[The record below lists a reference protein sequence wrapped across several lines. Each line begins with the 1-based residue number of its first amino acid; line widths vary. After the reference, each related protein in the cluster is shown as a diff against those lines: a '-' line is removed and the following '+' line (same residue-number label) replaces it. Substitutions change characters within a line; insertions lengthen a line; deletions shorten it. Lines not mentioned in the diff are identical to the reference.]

1 MDQGEVWIVGECDTL
16 HRISQL
22 TGIPFDALVAANPQ
36 IADPN
41 IIFPGQVINLPR

>member
-1 MDQGEVWIVGECDTL
+1 VWIVGECDTL
-16 HRISQL
+16 HRISEL
-22 TGIPFDALVAANPQ
+22 TGIPFAVLVAANPQ